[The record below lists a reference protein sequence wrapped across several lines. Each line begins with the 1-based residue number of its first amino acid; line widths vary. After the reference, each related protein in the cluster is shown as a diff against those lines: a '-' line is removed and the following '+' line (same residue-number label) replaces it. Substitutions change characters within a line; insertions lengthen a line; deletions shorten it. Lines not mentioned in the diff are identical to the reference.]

1 MFLQIFFDWRSRERT
16 WINGLA
22 FALRSKC
29 CGRFGGSDSPPDCH
43 SPPPHPPGDEPSS
56 LLVGLITRK
65 HKKRASVLRLPWLAR
80 STEKDITGF
89 FEKSACGKAFSDFFV
104 NPHCPIC
111 RGCDTFSFLV
121 RTVKDILIHLK
132 SNFISYLL
140 PLRISQN
147 GIFNI
152 SIVVMQK
159 IDRFFAEKVRGIN
172 NSCSCK
178 I

>member
-1 MFLQIFFDWRSRERT
+1 MKLHNTSRSLAKRWLLQTNHFSSVSFVEEKRKNPQSQRP
-16 WINGLA
+16 
-22 FALRSKC
+22 
-29 CGRFGGSDSPPDCH
+29 CGFM
-43 SPPPHPPGDEPSS
+43 
-56 LLVGLITRK
+56 
-65 HKKRASVLRLPWLAR
+65 AR

-89 FEKSACGKAFSDFFV
+89 FEKAACGKAFSGFFI
-104 NPHCPIC
+104 NPYCLTC
-111 RGCDTFSFLV
+111 SGCDTFSFFV
-121 RTVKDILIHLK
+121 RTEKDILIHLK

>member
-1 MFLQIFFDWRSRERT
+1 MGPKKTAVFL
-16 WINGLA
+16 
-22 FALRSKC
+22 SKTAV
-29 CGRFGGSDSPPDCH
+29 
-43 SPPPHPPGDEPSS
+43 
-56 LLVGLITRK
+56 LV
-65 HKKRASVLRLPWLAR
+65 AR

-89 FEKSACGKAFSDFFV
+89 FEKAACGKAFSGFFI
-104 NPHCPIC
+104 NPYCLTC
-111 RGCDTFSFLV
+111 SGCDTFSFFV
-121 RTVKDILIHLK
+121 RTEKDILIHLK

>member
-1 MFLQIFFDWRSRERT
+1 MTYESI
-16 WINGLA
+16 IM
-22 FALRSKC
+22 
-29 CGRFGGSDSPPDCH
+29 
-43 SPPPHPPGDEPSS
+43 
-56 LLVGLITRK
+56 
-65 HKKRASVLRLPWLAR
+65 AR

-89 FEKSACGKAFSDFFV
+89 FEKAACGKAFSGFFI
-104 NPHCPIC
+104 NPYCLTC
-111 RGCDTFSFLV
+111 SGCDTFSFFV
-121 RTVKDILIHLK
+121 RTEKDILIHLK

>member
-1 MFLQIFFDWRSRERT
+1 MTSPRNVIRDRL
-16 WINGLA
+16 
-22 FALRSKC
+22 ALRVIRRRSHTRRRVILKEKNKH
-29 CGRFGGSDSPPDCH
+29 R
-43 SPPPHPPGDEPSS
+43 
-56 LLVGLITRK
+56 LLNGVYF
-65 HKKRASVLRLPWLAR
+65 LAR

-89 FEKSACGKAFSDFFV
+89 FEKAACGKAFSGFFI
-104 NPHCPIC
+104 NPYCLTC
-111 RGCDTFSFLV
+111 SGCDTFSFFV
-121 RTVKDILIHLK
+121 RTEKDILIHLK

>member
-1 MFLQIFFDWRSRERT
+1 MFEISPVSFQKHPQ
-16 WINGLA
+16 NGNEQ
-22 FALRSKC
+22 K
-29 CGRFGGSDSPPDCH
+29 
-43 SPPPHPPGDEPSS
+43 
-56 LLVGLITRK
+56 ITVVEIV
-65 HKKRASVLRLPWLAR
+65 STTVTDLAR

-89 FEKSACGKAFSDFFV
+89 FEKAACGKAFSGFFI
-104 NPHCPIC
+104 NPYCLTC
-111 RGCDTFSFLV
+111 SGCDTFSFFV
-121 RTVKDILIHLK
+121 RTEKDILIHLK

-172 NSCSCK
+172 NLCSCK

>member
-1 MFLQIFFDWRSRERT
+1 MTTHIRLQRRNFAMGPKKTAVFL
-16 WINGLA
+16 
-22 FALRSKC
+22 SKTAV
-29 CGRFGGSDSPPDCH
+29 
-43 SPPPHPPGDEPSS
+43 
-56 LLVGLITRK
+56 LV
-65 HKKRASVLRLPWLAR
+65 AR

-89 FEKSACGKAFSDFFV
+89 FEKAACGKAFSGFFI
-104 NPHCPIC
+104 NPYCLTC
-111 RGCDTFSFLV
+111 SGCDTFSFFV
-121 RTVKDILIHLK
+121 RTEKDILIHLK

>member
-1 MFLQIFFDWRSRERT
+1 MYNIILCNPTVGNALQKIF
-16 WINGLA
+16 
-22 FALRSKC
+22 
-29 CGRFGGSDSPPDCH
+29 DCNT
-43 SPPPHPPGDEPSS
+43 PCAA
-56 LLVGLITRK
+56 
-65 HKKRASVLRLPWLAR
+65 HKKRAGLLTYSFMAR

-89 FEKSACGKAFSDFFV
+89 FEKAACGKAFSGFFI
-104 NPHCPIC
+104 NPYCLTC
-111 RGCDTFSFLV
+111 SGCDTFSFFV
-121 RTVKDILIHLK
+121 RTEKDILIHLK